1 MNKITYI
8 GVNDKLIDLFEGQY
22 KVPNGMSYNSYL
34 IKSEKSLIMD
44 SVDYNFRKEWL
55 SNIENALNGNSPDY
69 LVIQHMEPDHSGSV
83 EAFLEKYPNTTVVGN
98 KQIKQMLQNFFPNLQ
113 INNYLEV
120 KENDELI
127 LGDVTLK
134 FVFAP
139 FVHWPEVMMTY
150 AVELKALFTADGFGK
165 FGSLDVAEPWESE
178 ARRYYIGIVGK
189 YGEQVQN
196 VLKKVSNLEIEAIY
210 PLHGPVLDDNLGYYL
225 DLYNKWSSY
234 TPESDGVVIA
244 SSSVYGNTLEA
255 AKYLKNKL
263 NELGYNNVL
272 LFDLSRSDIHEV
284 ISQSFKYSKLVCA
297 SLTYNGGIFPHM
309 ETFISGLTE
318 RNYQNRKLAI
328 IENGSW
334 APMAAKV
341 IKEKFEKSNGIELI
355 KTVKFKSAIDDAT
368 KKELDDLAENLMK

>member
-44 SVDYNFRKEWL
+44 SVDYNFREEWL

-83 EAFLEKYPNTTVVGN
+83 EAFLEKYPSTTVVGN

-120 KENDELI
+120 KENDELS

-150 AVELKALFTADGFGK
+150 AIELKALFTADGFGK
-165 FGSLDVAEPWESE
+165 FGSLDVTEPWESE

-189 YGEQVQN
+189 YGQQVQN

-368 KKELDDLAENLMK
+368 KKELDELAKNLMK

>member
-22 KVPNGMSYNSYL
+22 RVPNGMSYNSYL
-34 IKSEKSLIMD
+34 INSEKSVIMD
-44 SVDYNFRKEWL
+44 SVDYNFREEWL

-83 EAFLEKYPNTTVVGN
+83 EAFLEKYPSATVVGN
-98 KQIKQMLQNFFPNLQ
+98 KQIKMMLQNFFPNLQ

-120 KENDELI
+120 KENDELS

-150 AVELKALFTADGFGK
+150 AIELKALFTADGFGK
-165 FGSLDVAEPWESE
+165 FGSLDVTEPWESE

-189 YGEQVQN
+189 YGQQVQN
-196 VLKKVSNLEIEAIY
+196 VLKKASNLEIEAIY
-210 PLHGPVLDDNLGYYL
+210 PLHGPVLDDNLEYYL

-244 SSSVYGNTLEA
+244 CSSVYGNTLEA

-341 IKEKFEKSNGIELI
+341 IKEKFEKSNGLELI
-355 KTVKFKSAIDDAT
+355 KTVKFKSAITDEI
-368 KKELDDLAENLMK
+368 KKELDELAQNLMK

>member
-44 SVDYNFRKEWL
+44 SVDYNFREEWL

-83 EAFLEKYPNTTVVGN
+83 EAFLEKYPSTTVVGN

-120 KENDELI
+120 KENDELS

-150 AVELKALFTADGFGK
+150 AIELKALFTADGFGK
-165 FGSLDVAEPWESE
+165 FGSLDVTEPWESE

-189 YGEQVQN
+189 YGQQVQN

-341 IKEKFEKSNGIELI
+341 IKEKFEKSNGVELI

-368 KKELDDLAENLMK
+368 KKELDELAENLMK

>member
-44 SVDYNFRKEWL
+44 SVDYNFREEWL

-83 EAFLEKYPNTTVVGN
+83 EAFLEKYPSTTVVGN

-120 KENDELI
+120 KENDELS

-150 AVELKALFTADGFGK
+150 AIELKALFTADGFGK
-165 FGSLDVAEPWESE
+165 FGSLDVTEPWESE

-189 YGEQVQN
+189 YGQQVQN

-284 ISQSFKYSKLVCA
+284 ISRSFKYSKLVCA

-341 IKEKFEKSNGIELI
+341 IKEKFEKSNGVELI

-368 KKELDDLAENLMK
+368 KKELDELAENLMK

>member
-22 KVPNGMSYNSYL
+22 KVPNGMSYNSYI

-44 SVDYNFRKEWL
+44 SVDYNFREEWL

-98 KQIKQMLQNFFPNLQ
+98 KQIKQMLQNFFPNLV

-189 YGEQVQN
+189 YGPQVQN